1 MPRVGDRFARA
12 EKRLVNGVQET
23 FCRDCR
29 AWDSQQ
35 RSRWYELHG
44 SGRCYGSDGSEG
56 IEDVGSQEDAFDGM
70 EVDIEDILGSEGQSS
85 MDFEAGGYEGDL
97 QLCMVPIG
105 SLCSSSSYLLYNTP

>member
-85 MDFEAGGYEGDL
+85 MDFECLDL
-97 QLCMVPIG
+97 CIKIIYLKFQVHGVTEQMVRKV
-105 SLCSSSSYLLYNTP
+105 LQK